1 MSKVF
6 VHVGSPKTGTTFLQ
20 NVLWGQRETAAA
32 QGLLLPGER
41 FADHY
46 LASLDVRGLAGRE
59 AHPPRSVGS
68 WQRMVDQALA
78 HRGSVLI
85 SHELFAAAT
94 AEQARAALAPLI
106 DGGAEVHLVL
116 TARDLER
123 QLTAE
128 WQEHV
133 KHRAT
138 ATFSEFIDGLRADTE
153 RRTWFWKV
161 QDFAGVV
168 DRWGA
173 GLPGDRIH
181 VVTVP
186 PKGTDPSVLW
196 NRFAGVLG
204 LDPGAFDLDI
214 GRANASLGMEA
225 AELLRRVNVELG
237 DRLPLPGPYPTIV
250 KNILAHRVLEPHPG
264 TKLRLDADDAR
275 FARQQSRLIAERLDG
290 MDIEIVGDLAELV
303 PAEPAQPAQPAQPA
317 EDAAA
322 APETSAEALL
332 DESVAALADL
342 LVIMNQRARRQRA
355 GEDLAQTAR
364 EKPIRFALV
373 QASQSRPA
381 LRRLRSGYSRLR
393 GLAKRGG

>member
-1 MSKVF
+1 MNKVF
-6 VHVGSPKTGTTFLQ
+6 LHVGSPKTGTTFLQ
-20 NVLWGQRETAAA
+20 NVLWGQREAAAA
-32 QGLLLPGER
+32 QGLLLPLDR

-59 AHPPRSVGS
+59 AHPLRAVGS
-68 WQRMVDQALA
+68 WQRMVDQTLA

-85 SHELFAAAT
+85 SHELLAAAT

-116 TARDLER
+116 TVRDLER

-138 ATFSEFIDGLRADTE
+138 ATFSEFVAGLKADTE

-168 DRWGA
+168 ERWGA
-173 GLPGDRIH
+173 DLPADRIH

-186 PKGTDPSVLW
+186 PKGTESSVLW

-204 LDPGAFDLDI
+204 LEPGAFDLDI
-214 GRANASLGMEA
+214 GRANTSLGMEA

-250 KNILAHRVLEPHPG
+250 KNIFAHRVLEPHPG
-264 TKLRLDADDAR
+264 TRLRLDGDDAR
-275 FARQQSRLIAERLDG
+275 FARQQSRLIAERLGG
-290 MDIEIVGDLAELV
+290 MDIDIVGDLAELV
-303 PAEPAQPAQPAQPA
+303 PAEPAVDVPDPVQPS
-317 EDAAA
+317 
-322 APETSAEALL
+322 TEALL
-332 DESVAALADL
+332 DESVAALVDL

-373 QASQSRPA
+373 QASRTNPA
-381 LRRLRSGYSRLR
+381 LRGLR
-393 GLAKRGG
+393 GGYTRVRGLVRRSRS